1 MSETILSVAK
11 YFSRAYKILVNDNP
25 TAVHV
30 ISSLYQLI
38 LNDNLKTVVVSSLL
52 LFIVASKSKDISV
65 SIPFIISDRLIFME
79 FRYTITSCIDV

>member
-11 YFSRAYKILVNDNP
+11 YFYEAYKILVNDNA
-25 TAVHV
+25 TAVHAT
-30 ISSLYQLI
+30 SSLYHLI
-38 LNDNLKTVVVSSLL
+38 LNDNLKRLSKSLL

-65 SIPFIISDRLIFME
+65 SIPFILSDRLIFME